1 MQMWPRHSTS
11 QVGAKSL
18 RKNGVSVGLVGP
30 ELQQGGNLAENWGVL
45 GVRVI
50 FGVIFRGNQDFGGEI
65 PPKIRV
71 PLGATPHPGS
81 FGGDPKSRFL
91 WRLAVCV

>member
-30 ELQQGGNLAENWGVL
+30 ELQQGGNLAEIWGVL

-50 FGVIFRGNQDFGGEI
+50 LGVIFRGNQDFGGEI
-65 PPKIRV
+65 PPKY
-71 PLGATPHPGS
+71 PGS
-81 FGGDPKSRFL
+81 FGVDPTSGFL
-91 WRLAVCV
+91 WRGP